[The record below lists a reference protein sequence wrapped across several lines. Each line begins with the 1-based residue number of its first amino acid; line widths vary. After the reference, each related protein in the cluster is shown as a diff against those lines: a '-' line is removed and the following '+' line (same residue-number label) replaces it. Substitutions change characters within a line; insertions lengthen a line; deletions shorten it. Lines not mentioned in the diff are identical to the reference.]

1 MRAVL
6 AATLEHWQFE
16 ISVEKEL
23 FNAHLIHRIFHK
35 PSDTRGS
42 DMIEFVPPAA
52 LGFYLGIVPS
62 RLI

>member
-1 MRAVL
+1 MSNSRIL
-6 AATLEHWQFE
+6 G
-16 ISVEKEL
+16 EKEL